1 MPPGRRPLRDV
12 KPLHGLFFTGSSDP
26 IRDTYD
32 SLVVLEKLG
41 RLNQVDREA
50 CIAGILR
57 FHSGDGLIVWPN
69 KDPHLIFFGDAR
81 DTFAA
86 FESLRILGAL
96 DRVKDLDKW
105 KFRPFM
111 ATRTPA
117 DGGRRIANWFEIE
130 AWVCQQRL
138 EKILREH
145 KAHPSTPYRSLLEP

>member
-1 MPPGRRPLRDV
+1 MRDA
-12 KPLHGLFFTGSSDP
+12 KPLHGLFFQGCVDP
-26 IRDTYD
+26 LHDTYE

-57 FHSGDGLIVWPN
+57 FYSGEGRFVWPGN
-69 KDPHLIFFGDAR
+69 DPIRLFVGDAR

-117 DGGRRIANWFEIE
+117 DGGPRIANWFEIE

-145 KAHPSTPYRSLLEP
+145 MANPAAPYRSLLEP

>member
-1 MPPGRRPLRDV
+1 
-12 KPLHGLFFTGSSDP
+12 
-26 IRDTYD
+26 
-32 SLVVLEKLG
+32 LVVLQKLG

-57 FHSGDGLIVWPN
+57 FHAGGGLFVWPN

-96 DRVKDLDKW
+96 NRVKDLDEW
-105 KFRPFM
+105 KFRPLM
-111 ATRTPA
+111 VSKKPA
-117 DGGRRIANWFEIE
+117 NGGPRIANWFEIE

-138 EKILREH
+138 QKILREH
-145 KAHPSTPYRSLLEP
+145 RANPSAPYHSLLAP